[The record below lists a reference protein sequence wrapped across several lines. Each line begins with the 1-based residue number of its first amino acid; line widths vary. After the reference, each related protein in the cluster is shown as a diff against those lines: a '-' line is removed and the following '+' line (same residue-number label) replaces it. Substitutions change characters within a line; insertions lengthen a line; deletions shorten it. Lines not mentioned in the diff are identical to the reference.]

1 MNQNGYVSRVRER
14 LVQLTQDFPVY
25 TRVVR
30 GGIWKVGGTAYVSL
44 LSVLLSAL
52 LTRYLS
58 PAAFGEY
65 TYTLSVVVT
74 FSTIARMGF
83 GDTVIREVAGA
94 LGRDDP
100 KQARSMIQEILK
112 WSGISLL
119 LGALMFLLFGE
130 DLGLSASL
138 LGLVILWALV
148 LSAHQLLVDVIRG
161 FQKSQFAALLHGG
174 RIGGPIAATIAVLL
188 VFVVA
193 RMKDQ
198 LTLRSA
204 VLILIA
210 GAGVSLLISGTSLVR
225 NVRHT
230 LGGFSWKVRGPSLVV
245 LGLALPVLMHSV
257 ASTVQ
262 TQSSVFVLKA
272 FQPES
277 DIAIFGTAQQLAT
290 FLMLQQNI
298 VLFVLSPEIA
308 SLYAGGKIRKMEQL
322 LRRSAGLALLP
333 TLIGYLIFIGG
344 GKAILGLLYGE
355 FYTVGYLPLLVLSS
369 GYLCHVFSGSAGL
382 TLVMTGHQLQLM
394 KISLLAAVLSI
405 GLAVFLVQPLG
416 VLGVAVATTLGYILK
431 NVMMIISVKRRV
443 GIWTFASLWWRKS
456 EK

>member
-1 MNQNGYVSRVRER
+1 MNQNGYFSRVRER
-14 LVQLTQDFPVY
+14 LGQLSQDFPVY

-94 LGRDDP
+94 LGRDAP
-100 KQARSMIQEILK
+100 EQARSMIQEILK

-119 LGALMFLLFGE
+119 LGALIFLLFGE

-174 RIGGPIAATIAVLL
+174 RIGGPIAATIAVVL

-193 RMKDQ
+193 QTKDQ

-210 GAGVSLLISGTSLVR
+210 GAGASLLISGTSLVH

-230 LGGFSWKVRGPSLVV
+230 LGGFSWKIRGPSLVV

-290 FLMLQQNI
+290 FLMIQQNI

-394 KISLLAAVLSI
+394 KISLLAAFLSV

-416 VLGVAVATTLGYILK
+416 VVGVAIATTLGYILK

-443 GIWTFASLWWRKS
+443 GIWTFASLRWGRS